1 MDKYTLNKKLR
12 FIKEYTKAT
21 NAATGSWYDS
31 NANVTQKN
39 IATLQHE
46 LSKKDIIDVNRAI
59 TSNYI
64 EKAYGKELVNQYYKD
79 IKSHIIYR
87 HDETSLFPYCCSVS
101 LYPYIMDGLQDLG
114 GSSTVPK
121 HADSF
126 IGGMINLIPLISAQ
140 FAGAVAIPEFFT
152 YFDYFL
158 RKTYSQDY
166 TDHLDEYVESF
177 GNRKR
182 TLRKRIEDWFQQFV
196 YSINQPAGAKN
207 YQSPFTNVAYFDKY
221 YFENIFKDFYFP
233 DGDKPNWET
242 TKELQK
248 LFMKWFNKERTK
260 AILTF
265 PVESFNILVEN
276 GKYKDEE
283 TADFI
288 AEMWAEG
295 HSFFLYQSDSVDA
308 LASCCRLR
316 NAIAENDFSYTLGAG
331 GVKTGSKCVITLN
344 LNRIVQDW
352 VKEQNKN
359 LVPGDEVTLKGYITP
374 IISRIHKYLKA
385 WNNKLYNDYNNNLL
399 TIYKA
404 GFIDLKDQFLTLG
417 INGFLEGAEFLK
429 QWNDKNEIKYYPGIE
444 AKSDNEIYKKYA
456 KDILNTMRKMN
467 KRAKTDKIKFNSEFV
482 PAENLAVKNYNW
494 DKKDG
499 YWVPKDRNMYNS
511 YFYPVE
517 DTTINPIEK
526 FYYQGTGFADVCDG
540 GVALHNNLSEHL
552 TKTQYRYL
560 MDVAVKAG
568 CNYFTFNIPNTLC
581 RDCGFISKHKLD
593 KCPKC
598 GSENL
603 DYATRIIGYLKLI
616 SNFSEPRQEEASH
629 RFYAEPEMVGE

>member
-12 FIKEYTKAT
+12 FIKEYTKAI

-39 IATLQHE
+39 TATLQHE

-64 EKAYGKELVNQYYKD
+64 EKAYGKELANQYYKD

-101 LYPYIMDGLQDLG
+101 LYPYITEGLKNLG
-114 GSSTVPK
+114 GSSTPPK

-166 TDHLDEYVESF
+166 IYYLDDCIENF
-177 GNRKR
+177 GNRER

-221 YFENIFKDFYFP
+221 YFESIFDHFYFP

-265 PVESFNILVEN
+265 PVESFNILVED

-288 AEMWAEG
+288 AEMWEEG
-295 HSFFLYQSDSVDA
+295 HSFFVYQSDSVDA

-316 NAIAENDFSYTLGAG
+316 NAVSENDFSYTLGAG

-352 VKEQNKN
+352 VKEQNN
-359 LVPGDEVTLKGYITP
+359 TLVPGDEITLKGYITP
-374 IISRIHKYLKA
+374 IINRVHKYLKA
-385 WNNKLYNDYNNNLL
+385 WNNKLYDDYNNNLL

-429 QWNDKNEIKYYPGIE
+429 QWNDKNEIKYYPGIDT
-444 AKSDNEIYKKYA
+444 KPDNEMYKKYA
-456 KDILNTMRKMN
+456 KDILNTMRRIN

-499 YWVPKDRNMYNS
+499 YWVPKNRNMYNS

-517 DTTINPIEK
+517 DTTINPVEK

-552 TKTQYRYL
+552 TKAQYRHL

-568 CNYFTFNIPNTLC
+568 CNYWTFNIPNSLC
-581 RDCGFISKHKLD
+581 QDCGYISKHKLD

-616 SNFSEPRQEEASH
+616 SNFSEPRQEEAAH
-629 RFYAEPEMVGE
+629 RFYAKSEMVGE